1 MAAEQDKITH
11 SNATDLGQARLAL
24 ARLHADEGQS
34 LRSLWVNLGHLALD
48 ALDVERIGVWSL
60 IDDGRALRCQYLLQR
75 SDDDVFHGA
84 VLRRQDFPA
93 YFDAMEVRRAIVA
106 NDAPGAEPTRELREA
121 YLEPL
126 GISSMLDAPIYID
139 GKLVGI
145 VCHEHIG
152 APRVWSM
159 EQCAFGAAVADTI
172 ARLYGEYERHHTR
185 TALQAYQHHLMEINR
200 MEAVG
205 RMAAGIAHDFRG
217 IVGAALGFAEL
228 IRRVPNLPAQAD
240 QHAQRVIEALERGRK
255 MTQQVMSFGKDDPV
269 SPRVLDPSQVIENL
283 ARMFDV
289 LLGNSITLRL
299 QIDHACGRIFVDA
312 NQLERALLNLVLNA
326 RDAMQNGGE
335 LTIRLHDEL
344 VEAEDGE
351 TAKYVE
357 IDVTDTGCGM
367 DEKTRSSAF
376 EPFFTTKG
384 ERGTGLGLVI
394 VDQIVSRCG
403 GHVKIDSGLGQ
414 GTTVRM
420 FLPRIARS
428 AAP

>member
-1 MAAEQDKITH
+1 MAAEQDNITH
-11 SNATDLGQARLAL
+11 ANAPDLDGARLAL

-34 LRSLWVNLGHLALD
+34 LRSLWVTLGHLALD
-48 ALDVERIGVWSL
+48 ALEVERIGVWSL

-106 NDAPGAEPTRELREA
+106 NDAPGAEPTLELRQA

-152 APRVWSM
+152 SPRVWSA
-159 EQCAFGAAVADTI
+159 EQCAFGAAVADAI
-172 ARLYGEYERHHTR
+172 ARLYGEHERRHAR
-185 TALQAYQHHLMEINR
+185 NALQAYQHHLMEINR

-228 IRRVPNLPAQAD
+228 IRRVPNLPPQAD
-240 QHAQRVIEALERGRK
+240 QYAQRILEALERGRK

-269 SPRVLDPSQVIENL
+269 SPRVLDPSKVVESL
-283 ARMFDV
+283 ARMFEV
-289 LLGNSITLRL
+289 LLGSSITLRL
-299 QIDHACGRIFVDA
+299 ELNACGRVFVDA

-326 RDAMQNGGE
+326 RDAMENGGE
-335 LTIRLHDEL
+335 LTIQLHDQL

-351 TAKYVE
+351 TATYVE
-357 IDVTDTGCGM
+357 IAIGDTGCGM
-367 DEKTRSSAF
+367 DEKTRASAF

-384 ERGTGLGLVI
+384 DCGTGLGLVI

-403 GHVKIDSGLGQ
+403 GRVQIDSDLGR
-414 GTTVRM
+414 GTIVRM
-420 FLPRIARS
+420 YLPRIARS
-428 AAP
+428 AAA